1 MYKYIR
7 VKEVDEM
14 KIALM
19 KNSKDNVATVLQD
32 VDENQNVNIVSTDN
46 QTIKVIT
53 ANERIP
59 YGHKISL
66 FEIEKEITIKKG
78 GYTIGTTYEAIG
90 KGRLVHVHNVRS
102 GRINFPDS
110 IIDEI
115 NRQMKLK

>member
-1 MYKYIR
+1 
-7 VKEVDEM
+7 M

-19 KNSKDNVATVLQD
+19 KSSDDNVATVLQD
-32 VDENQNVNIVSTDN
+32 VDENQKVNIVSANNKTV
-46 QTIKVIT
+46 KEIT

-59 YGHKISL
+59 YGHKIAL
-66 FEIEKEITIKKG
+66 NKIDKDTIVKKG
-78 GYTIGTTYEAIG
+78 GYAIG
-90 KGRLVHVHNVRS
+90 NTHEVIEQGKLVHVHNVRS